1 VFVEVRR
8 IRITRRA
15 STGMSTRRAMLK
27 KVYPP
32 MNKNGDLVPIEEEKA
47 EVLNKFFASV
57 FTGNLSP
64 CPSRVDGQQDGDQGG
79 KDPPTIR
86 EDEVRDCQRNLNI
99 QKSMEPDEMHP
110 RVLRELADVIAK
122 PLSIIFQ
129 RSWQSGEVPG
139 DWRK

>member
-1 VFVEVRR
+1 MSKNVNLV
-8 IRITRRA
+8 
-15 STGMSTRRAMLK
+15 STDEK
-27 KVYPP
+27 KD
-32 MNKNGDLVPIEEEKA
+32 G
-47 EVLNKFFASV
+47 VLNNLFDSV
-57 FTGNLSP
+57 FTSNPSP
-64 CPSRVDGQQDGDQGG
+64 CPSPVDGLQDGDQQDFAASTV
-79 KDPPTIR
+79 K
-86 EDEVRDCQRNLNI
+86 EDQIQRYLRNLNI